1 MAENYEKIED
11 VEIDLDEF
19 LPMADDIINSEE
31 KQTKKTDFFSKE
43 PEIDLND
50 DKDEDGDEDVKE
62 KKEDKDDDAD
72 DKEKK
77 EKKEDDVDLD
87 DILKDESENEDD
99 EEESKPGRKKVAKDG
114 LVKVFKELIEDET
127 IIPFEDDKDISEYT
141 MKDWKELIKA
151 NFEEKEK
158 EIAEKTPKEFFEAL
172 PHELQYA
179 AKYILEGGT
188 DLKGLFKT
196 LGKTEEIKSLD
207 PSNESHQEDIVR
219 SYLYATNFG
228 DEGLIEEQVEEWT
241 ELGVLAK
248 KANQFKPKLDKMQ
261 DQIIQKKV
269 ADQEKVKESQQ
280 KRKKEFMDNVY
291 NTLKDGE
298 LNGVK
303 LDNKTQA
310 MLYNELTEVKYK
322 SMSGKPTN
330 KLGKL
335 LEDYQ
340 FGEKPR
346 YDLISEALWLL
357 SDPDGY
363 KDKIKAVA
371 KSDEAEVIAR
381 KLKTEQSKKKASTT
395 VEDEDEGKTKRKIK
409 KQVNIFKRN

>member
-50 DKDEDGDEDVKE
+50 DKDEEEDEDVKE